1 MEHQPVI
8 GARREIGDPFVGDEV
23 LRGAGFG
30 ITAAV
35 VPVEGLD
42 PGGVVVPVLF
52 GRGRIAEEGVEVV
65 VGARAVGEHRHLHAR
80 RVDALPDEPVIAR
93 AAGQVGDVEPEY
105 GRGVLGVDLQ
115 NAAFHL
121 LVHCVNLLGGG
132 SGIGICGGENRG
144 VVREQ
149 LRVVG
154 LGTLVEE
161 IARFVVREQV
171 QTRIEGRHR
180 AVCGIEIV
188 VRGVES
194 RVPGAL
200 REGEGGGLP
209 VAVEEQQ
216 RAAGRARIRGEGHVD
231 FGISFGPLVCRE
243 GHPVRVIPPPE
254 IS

>member
-42 PGGVVVPVLF
+42 PGGVVVPVLL

-65 VGARAVGEHRHLHAR
+65 VGARAVGEHRYLHAR

-121 LVHCVNLLGGG
+121 LVYCVNLLGGG
-132 SGIGICGGENRG
+132 SGIGICGGEDRG

-149 LRVVG
+149 LRIVG

-180 AVCGIEIV
+180 AVCGVEIV

-200 REGEGGGLP
+200 REGEGGDFP
-209 VAVEEQQ
+209 VADEEQEG
-216 RAAGRARIRGEGHVD
+216 AARGAGVGLETHVD
-231 FGISFGPLVCRE
+231 LRITFRSLFRRE

-254 IS
+254 IP